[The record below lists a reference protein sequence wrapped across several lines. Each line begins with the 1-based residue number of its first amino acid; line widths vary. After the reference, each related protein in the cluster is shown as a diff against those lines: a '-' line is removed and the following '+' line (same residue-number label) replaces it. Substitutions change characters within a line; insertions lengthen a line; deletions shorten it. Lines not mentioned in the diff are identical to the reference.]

1 MADNVTPTVRDVLF
15 AYNTAHEAYGR
26 FVCNGVNQEQAR
38 NAVALL
44 LWLEQGDVEAIRH
57 MGSFNDNVLMHLA
70 AEANSIMLYLRGEQS
85 FFLEI
90 PLLSRLAPQGF
101 IDPGFFVFHQDL
113 VVRGVADILDGVGA
127 LIFDDRLYR
136 LLARYQTGL
145 LGRMPP
151 ELAAPYTFRSVPVPE
166 DCRSMFITFSR
177 GQHVD
182 REDIFN
188 HFRNKWGDCIVRVLM
203 EKTTGG
209 APPMYGRIIFKRK
222 AFISL
227 VLNGEQ
233 LVHINIG
240 DRQIWLRKYYPCMR
254 NV

>member
-1 MADNVTPTVRDVLF
+1 
-15 AYNTAHEAYGR
+15 
-26 FVCNGVNQEQAR
+26 
-38 NAVALL
+38 
-44 LWLEQGDVEAIRH
+44 
-57 MGSFNDNVLMHLA
+57 
-70 AEANSIMLYLRGEQS
+70 MLYLRGEQS
-85 FFLEI
+85 FILEI

-113 VVRGVADILDGVGA
+113 VVRGVADILEDLDGVGP
-127 LIFDDRLYR
+127 LIFEDRLYR
-136 LLARYQTGL
+136 FMARYQTGL

-151 ELAAPYTFRSVPVPE
+151 ELAAPYTYPSVLVTE

-188 HFRNKWGDCIVRVLM
+188 HFRNKWGDCIVRVLIA
-203 EKTTGG
+203 KTTGG
-209 APPMYGRIIFKRK
+209 AAPMYGRIIFKRE
-222 AFISL
+222 AFVSL

-240 DRQIWLRKYYPCMR
+240 DCQIWLRRYYPRMR
-254 NV
+254 NI